1 MIRFRPA
8 AAVFLFASTL
18 AAAPVLRLSSSTVG
32 PISVAQGAAG
42 PAQEVEIYN
51 EGDGSLNL
59 TATSAT
65 SWLSASLQ
73 PARSC
78 SVRPGSCVPLRIALN
93 TASLA
98 AGRHAASVHVTSAGA
113 IDGAQNVLVVVQVGG
128 GVPAEMNFFL
138 PPNGASTDREIH
150 TLSPVFTSVSTQSGG
165 GWLTVAAQGGSFR
178 FAVPYKV
185 RVRHLEGMAEGIYT
199 GAVQFSGSS
208 FAAENRTTTVRLRV
222 TAEPIAQASPPLLQ
236 LRLPQGTS
244 KHTSRVSIFNA
255 GVGRLNVGAASVSG
269 AAWLSAAKLE
279 GYDLVDIAADPGNLP
294 PGSYQGMVTVAS
306 NAVNGP
312 LAIPVHLEIV
322 PQRAPAIFPGL
333 VLNNATFE
341 EFEQVSQGGI
351 AAVFGEQFHYGDP
364 IQAPSLPLPERLGET
379 RVLVNGRPAPV
390 YYVSYGQINFQV
402 PYDAEPGVIS
412 VVVERSGRPSSP
424 TTIRLQPRKPKML
437 RLLDSGN
444 EAFYGII
451 VNTDGTFP
459 IARRFHFPNSRPARE
474 GDVLTIYLLGLG
486 PTEPAVASGAAA
498 PSNPLARVPGNWRV
512 VFGSGIFVSGIPVEP
527 LYVGLTPGFVGLYQI
542 NVRVPEGVQK
552 DDRVAIYLQGDT
564 IGSDHTFLAI
574 E

>member
-1 MIRFRPA
+1 MIPLRPS
-8 AAVFLFASTL
+8 AAVLLFASTL
-18 AAAPVLRLSSSTVG
+18 AAAPVLRLSSTTVG

-51 EGDGSLNL
+51 EGDGALNL
-59 TATSAT
+59 AVSSAAP
-65 SWLSASLQ
+65 WLSASLQ
-73 PARSC
+73 PARNC

-98 AGRHAASVHVTSAGA
+98 AGRHAASVHITSAGA
-113 IDGAQNVLVVVQVGG
+113 VDGAQNVLVAVQVGG

-150 TLSPVFTSVSTQSGG
+150 TLSPVFASVSTQSGG

-185 RVRHLEGMAEGIYT
+185 RVRHLEGMAEGTYT

-208 FAAENRTTTVRLRV
+208 FAAENRTTAVRLRV
-222 TAEPIAQASPPLLQ
+222 TSEPIAQSSSPILQ
-236 LRLPQGTS
+236 LRLPQGTP

-255 GVGRLNVGAASVSG
+255 GLGRLNVGAVTVSG

-279 GYDLVDIAADPGNLP
+279 GYDLVDVAADPGGLQ

-306 NAVNGP
+306 NAANGL

-351 AAVFGEQFHYGDP
+351 VAVLVSSSTTATPSKPPPCLCPSGLVKPGFLSTDGPLRSITSAMARSTFRCP
-364 IQAPSLPLPERLGET
+364 TTPSL
-379 RVLVNGRPAPV
+379 A
-390 YYVSYGQINFQV
+390 
-402 PYDAEPGVIS
+402 
-412 VVVERSGRPSSP
+412 
-424 TTIRLQPRKPKML
+424 
-437 RLLDSGN
+437 
-444 EAFYGII
+444 
-451 VNTDGTFP
+451 
-459 IARRFHFPNSRPARE
+459 
-474 GDVLTIYLLGLG
+474 
-486 PTEPAVASGAAA
+486 
-498 PSNPLARVPGNWRV
+498 
-512 VFGSGIFVSGIPVEP
+512 
-527 LYVGLTPGFVGLYQI
+527 
-542 NVRVPEGVQK
+542 
-552 DDRVAIYLQGDT
+552 
-564 IGSDHTFLAI
+564 
-574 E
+574 